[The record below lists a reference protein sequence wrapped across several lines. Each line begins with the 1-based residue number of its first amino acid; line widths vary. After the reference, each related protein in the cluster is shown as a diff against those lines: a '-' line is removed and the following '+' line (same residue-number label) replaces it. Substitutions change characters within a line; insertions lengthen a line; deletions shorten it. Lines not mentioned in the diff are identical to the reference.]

1 MAGIAGEL
9 IGLGANSQPAIA
21 QAQALVDGTTSARGC
36 TTNFIGF
43 GLGAENQV
51 QTNSDT
57 GDAIEDFNAAD
68 DTVTLALTAGS
79 SYEPTYTA
87 DVLSWEEVIPRCCPV
102 AELTTGRSSSR
113 TLLRPRMPHFRAVSR
128 SARWV

>member
-1 MAGIAGEL
+1 MSGVAGAV
-9 IGLGANSQPAIA
+9 IGLTTGAQANIA

-57 GDAIEDFNAAD
+57 GDAIEDFNATD
-68 DTVTLALTAGS
+68 DTVTLAIAAGS
-79 SYEPTYTA
+79 AYEPTYTV
-87 DVLSWEEVIPRCCPV
+87 DILSWVN
-102 AELTTGRSSSR
+102 TT
-113 TLLRPRMPHFRAVSR
+113 P
-128 SARWV
+128 